1 MSKKFELCISKDKF
15 LKNLLPKS
23 NAGITQFGRLSVQ
36 STNGFKKQ
44 FKEEENIDEK
54 LEYNSLLNVEKH
66 EENIMRTNYL
76 VRDVWNKKQIIELRD
91 FINEEIENKEAND
104 E

>member
-1 MSKKFELCISKDKF
+1 M
-15 LKNLLPKS
+15 
-23 NAGITQFGRLSVQ
+23 G
-36 STNGFKKQ
+36 NGFQ
-44 FKEEENIDEK
+44 YDEKEHEK

-91 FINEEIENKEAND
+91 FINEEIKNKEAND

>member
-1 MSKKFELCISKDKF
+1 MKHWKT
-15 LKNLLPKS
+15 KNEM
-23 NAGITQFGRLSVQ
+23 G
-36 STNGFKKQ
+36 NGFQ
-44 FKEEENIDEK
+44 YDEK
-54 LEYNSLLNVEKH
+54 EHEKHEYNSLLNVEKH

-91 FINEEIENKEAND
+91 FINEEIKNKEAND

>member
-1 MSKKFELCISKDKF
+1 MKHWKTKDEMGNCF
-15 LKNLLPKS
+15 
-23 NAGITQFGRLSVQ
+23 QYDE
-36 STNGFKKQ
+36 
-44 FKEEENIDEK
+44 KEHEK

>member
-1 MSKKFELCISKDKF
+1 MKHWKT
-15 LKNLLPKS
+15 KNEM
-23 NAGITQFGRLSVQ
+23 G
-36 STNGFKKQ
+36 NGFQ
-44 FKEEENIDEK
+44 YDEK
-54 LEYNSLLNVEKH
+54 KHKELSYNSLLHVEKY
-66 EENIMRTNYL
+66 EENIIRTNYL